1 MDKKKP
7 SRKKP
12 PVPRLDRRAAKRAI
26 ESDPDVDRFIDMLWM
41 ESGLSRNTLNAY
53 RNDLRH
59 LARWAKN
66 RSKKVKLLERA
77 DLQEYLAGR
86 VDKKDSARST
96 ARQLSSF
103 RRFYRYMLREGE
115 IKVDPSDL
123 IDRPKVT
130 RGVPRSL
137 SEQDVEALLSSP
149 EMSTALG
156 VRDKCM
162 LEILYATGLRV
173 TELVSL
179 RMSQVNLNQGIVR
192 VMGKGDKERLVP
204 MTEVAQNCLRDYI
217 AAQRID
223 ILGGRDSE
231 FLFPTKRSVHMTRQ
245 AFWHLIKRY
254 AKIAGI
260 EGTLSPHTLRHAFA
274 THMLNHGADL
284 RVVQMLLGH
293 SDLST
298 TQIYTHV
305 AKERLSKLHK
315 KHHPRG

>member
-1 MDKKKP
+1 MAKKKQ
-7 SRKKP
+7 SRKP
-12 PVPRLDRRAAKRAI
+12 PPEPRVDRRSARRVK

-59 LARWAKN
+59 LARW
-66 RSKKVKLLERA
+66 SKVRDKRLK
-77 DLQEYLAGR
+77 DLQKADIQDYLAGR
-86 VDKKDSARST
+86 VENKDSARST

-103 RRFYRYMLREGE
+103 RRFYRFMLREGE
-115 IKVDPSDL
+115 MTEDPSDL
-123 IDRPKVT
+123 IDRPKIS
-130 RGVPRSL
+130 RGVPKSL
-137 SEQDVEALLSSP
+137 SEQDVEALLEAPDLSDP
-149 EMSTALG
+149 LG

-162 LEILYATGLRV
+162 LEVLYATGLRV
-173 TELVSL
+173 SELVAL
-179 RMSQVNLNQGIVR
+179 QTSQINLNQGIVR
-192 VMGKGDKERLVP
+192 IMGKGNKERLVP
-204 MTEVAQNCLRDYI
+204 MTEVAQTALRDYI
-217 AAQRID
+217 ANARLE
-223 ILGGRDSE
+223 ILSGRDSD
-231 FLFPTKRSVHMTRQ
+231 FLFPTKRSLNMTRQ

-254 AKIAGI
+254 GKKAGI
-260 EGTLSPHTLRHAFA
+260 DGNMSPHTLRHAFA

-305 AKERLSKLHK
+305 AKERLSNLHK

>member
-1 MDKKKP
+1 MVKKKQ
-7 SRKKP
+7 SRRKAP
-12 PVPRLDRRAAKRAI
+12 EPRHDRRAARREI

-59 LARWAKN
+59 LARWGKS
-66 RSKKVKLLERA
+66 RDKQIKDFEKA
-77 DLQEYLAGR
+77 DIQEYLADR

-115 IKVDPSDL
+115 IKKDPSDL
-123 IDRPKVT
+123 IDRPKVS
-130 RGVPRSL
+130 RGIPRSL
-137 SEQDVEALLSSP
+137 SEKDVEALLTAP
-149 EMSTALG
+149 DLTDALG

-179 RMSQVNLNQGIVR
+179 RVNQVNLNQGVVR
-192 VMGKGDKERLVP
+192 IMGKGDKERLVP
-204 MTEVAQNCLRDYI
+204 MTEVAQNCLRDYL
-217 AAQRID
+217 ASERLE
-223 ILGGRDSE
+223 ILSGRDSE

-254 AKIAGI
+254 AKVAGI

>member
-1 MDKKKP
+1 MVKKRS
-7 SRKKP
+7 SRKKEP
-12 PVPRLDRRAAKRAI
+12 EKRLDRRAQRRVK

-59 LARWAKN
+59 LARWTANHGKQ
-66 RSKKVKLLERA
+66 VKQLTRA
-77 DLQEYLAGR
+77 DIQDYLAQR
-86 VDKKDSARST
+86 VDQNDSARST

-103 RRFYRYMLREGE
+103 RRFFRYMLREGE
-115 IKVDPSDL
+115 ISIDPSDL
-123 IDRPKVT
+123 IDRPKIS

-137 SEQDVEALLSSP
+137 SEQDVDALLNAP
-149 EMSTALG
+149 EMTESLG

-162 LEILYATGLRV
+162 LEVLYATGLRV

-179 RMSQVNLNQGIVR
+179 RISQVNLNQGIVR
-192 VMGKGDKERLVP
+192 IMGKGGKERLVP
-204 MTEVAQNCLRDYI
+204 MTDVAQDCMRDYLVS
-217 AAQRID
+217 ARKE
-223 ILGGRDSE
+223 ILSGRDTD
-231 FLFPTKRSVHMTRQ
+231 FLFPTKRSLSMTRQ

-254 AKIAGI
+254 AKKAGI

-305 AKERLSKLHK
+305 AKERLSNLHK